1 MENITNYSGFD
12 CIDTII
18 PKKRKEAIKRQEK
31 IKTFNTINLFRVQY
45 RLRNGKLPTE
55 KEINKAIAEQ
65 NEYSIHQKDFI

>member
-1 MENITNYSGFD
+1 MENLTDYSGFD

-18 PKKRKEAIKRQEK
+18 PKKKKEAIKRKEMT
-31 IKTFNTINLFRVQY
+31 KTFNTTNLFRVQY
-45 RLRNGKLPTE
+45 RLHNGKLPTE